1 MESVVVDLDLNQVVV
16 TAHLLILKLKTAVYK
31 IT

>member
-1 MESVVVDLDLNQVVV
+1 MESVVVDQDLNNAVV
-16 TAHLLILKLKTAVYK
+16 TARSPILKLKTAAYK